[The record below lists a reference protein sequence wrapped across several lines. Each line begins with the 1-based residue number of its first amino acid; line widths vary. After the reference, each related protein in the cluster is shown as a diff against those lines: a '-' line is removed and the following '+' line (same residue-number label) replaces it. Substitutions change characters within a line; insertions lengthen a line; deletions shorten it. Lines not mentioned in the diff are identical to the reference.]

1 MPYRFTKADIVSGSI
16 VQSREFDN
24 AIGTFADVINGGL
37 DRDNIPVNAI
47 PHTCVSDNFAQQIK
61 IFSNIN
67 APDTDLQPDANYVEP
82 TPNRLGRLMYG
93 YRYGEEPVNA
103 GTGWAEAT
111 SQSVAMEEGMLEIS
125 WHCSEAKT
133 QYWSYWRN
141 HTTNK
146 VALKSM
152 QWQIRVD
159 GNIVYTGPAQF
170 EIMNTS
176 VHRCTIPISK
186 GTHQVTV
193 HWRVPAARDDTDQNQ
208 VVAVWWGAQLVLIN
222 KYR

>member
-1 MPYRFTKADIVSGSI
+1 MPYRFTKADITPNTI
-16 VQSREFDN
+16 VQSRELDN
-24 AIGTFADVINGGL
+24 AVGTFADVINGGM

-47 PHTCVSDNFAQQIK
+47 GQLSCSDNFHHRIK
-61 IFSNIN
+61 IYSNIN
-67 APDTDLQPDANYVEP
+67 APDSDLQPDANYVEP

-93 YRYGEEPVNA
+93 YRYADDPTNSGGGYAV
-103 GTGWAEAT
+103 AT
-111 SQSVAMEEGMLEIS
+111 TQALDVEEGMMEIS

-133 QYWSYWRN
+133 QYWSYWKD
-141 HTTNK
+141 HSSDK

-159 GNIVYTGPAQF
+159 GNVVYTGPAQF

-186 GTHQVTV
+186 GTHTVSV
-193 HWRVPAARDDTDQNQ
+193 HWRVPLQRDDDDQDQ
-208 VVAVWWGAQLVLIN
+208 VVAVWWGAQLVIKN